1 MHRLRALW
9 WTVSGSLWLVPSV
22 IVIFAALIAVV
33 LIGLEGTLDLDLAQG
48 WPRLFGAG
56 ADGSR
61 AMLSAIA
68 GSMITVAGVVFS
80 VTLVALTLTA
90 TQYSP
95 RVIRTFMQD
104 RPTQF
109 VLGVF
114 VGVFAY
120 CLVVLRSI
128 RGENGEAPFVP
139 AIAVFGGMVLALV
152 AIGFLVFFIH
162 HLAVSIEASSILAR
176 LTDATSKV
184 LNDLFPEKADATG
197 DVDETA
203 AREERAIAHWLPV
216 PAPESGYVVS
226 VDHERLVEISKR
238 LDCVVRMAVGAG
250 AFVVEGSPLAHR
262 SSGMPVP
269 RELDEAIGNCCAL
282 EHVRT
287 IEQDATFGLQQIV
300 DVALKALSPG
310 INDQTTAIMC
320 VDRLAQLMVMIADRR
335 VDYRYRRVDGRL
347 RLICAATTFDDLLQL
362 AFVEIRRHA
371 AGNHAVLSRLLWAQ
385 TQVRAATREL
395 SRMASVARLARDIE
409 AALAA
414 YEARE
419 QARLHGSSR

>member
-1 MHRLRALW
+1 MNRLRALW
-9 WTVSGSLWLVPSV
+9 WTLSGSLWLVPSV
-22 IVIFAALIAVV
+22 VVVFALVLAIV
-33 LIGLEGTLDLDLAQG
+33 LIGLEGTLEVDLAGG

-56 ADGSR
+56 ADGARS
-61 AMLSAIA
+61 MLSAIA

-95 RVIRTFMQD
+95 RVIRTFMHD

-128 RGENGEAPFVP
+128 RGENGDAPFVP

-184 LNDLFPEKADATG
+184 LDDLYPADADATA
-197 DVDETA
+197 DVDEA
-203 AREERAIAHWLPV
+203 GAREERAVGHWLAI
-216 PAPESGYVVS
+216 PALSSGYVVS
-226 VDHERLVEISKR
+226 VDHEKLAAISAR
-238 LDCVVRMAVGAG
+238 LDGVFKMAVATGE
-250 AFVVEGSPLAHR
+250 FVVEGSPLCHR
-262 SSGMPVP
+262 SSGMHFPP
-269 RELDEAIGNCCAL
+269 ELREAVGKCYTL
-282 EHVRT
+282 ERVRT
-287 IEQDATFGLQQIV
+287 IEQDATFGVQQIV

-320 VDRLAQLMVMIADRR
+320 VDRLAQLMVMLANRR
-335 VDYRYRRVDGRL
+335 IEYRYRRVDGRL
-347 RLICAATTFDDLLQL
+347 RLICAATTFEDLLHL
-362 AFVEIRRHA
+362 SFGEVLRH
-371 AGNHAVLSRLLWAQ
+371 GRSNRAVLRRLQWALD
-385 TQVRAATREL
+385 QVRGGTRVL
-395 SRMASVARLARDIE
+395 SRMASVVRMSRNVE
-409 AALAA
+409 AVLAA
-414 YEARE
+414 HETRTE
-419 QARLHGSSR
+419 PRLP

>member
-1 MHRLRALW
+1 MNRLRALW
-9 WTVSGSLWLVPSV
+9 WLVSGSLWLVPSV
-22 IVIFAALIAVV
+22 IVVFAAILAVGLIS
-33 LIGLEGTLDLDLAQG
+33 LEGMLELNLARN

-56 ADGSR
+56 ADGARS
-61 AMLSAIA
+61 MLSAIA
-68 GSMITVAGVVFS
+68 GSMITVAGVLFS

-128 RGENGEAPFVP
+128 RGENADASFVP

-162 HLAVSIEASSILAR
+162 HLAVSIDASSILAR

-184 LNDLFPEKADATG
+184 LSNLFPAEADATG
-197 DVDETA
+197 DIDEA
-203 AREERAIAHWLPV
+203 GAREERTIMHWLSV
-216 PAPESGYVVS
+216 PALTSGYVVS
-226 VDHERLVEISKR
+226 VDHERLVEISER
-238 LDCVVRMAVGAG
+238 LDCVLRIAVGAG
-250 AFVVEGSPLAHR
+250 EFVVEGRPLAHY
-262 SSGMPVP
+262 SSAMPCP
-269 RELDEAIGNCCAL
+269 KELLEAIGDCYAI
-282 EHVRT
+282 ERVRT
-287 IEQDATFGLQQIV
+287 IEQDATFGMQQIV

-320 VDRLAQLMVMIADRR
+320 VDRLAQLTVLIAGRR
-335 VDYRYRRVDGRL
+335 VEYRYRRVDGRL
-347 RLICAATTFDDLLQL
+347 RLICAVTTFDDLLHL
-362 AFVEIRRHA
+362 AFGEILRHA
-371 AGNHAVLSRLLWAQ
+371 TENRAVLSRLLWAQ
-385 TQVRAATREL
+385 TQLRAATREL

-414 YEARE
+414 HEARA
-419 QARLHGSSR
+419 QARLH